1 MNCSLGTYYGER
13 WPLLTTPST
22 QDLPIAATLFTTR
35 TIVLVGRYEQ
45 GLGKVMRV
53 VTRTLFTLCLLTF
66 GTLVAAEQ
74 PLQLFASPAP
84 PYQYGAGGEIRGS
97 TVEALQCALRE
108 SPWRPR
114 IQMVPQRRAIHSLE
128 KGIID
133 GYLGI
138 APSAELD
145 KHAVISAPL
154 ALEKWYLYSEQPAE
168 TLIGLRLGAIAGSN
182 EAMWL
187 ERRGYNVAMQVATLE
202 QLVALI
208 DRQRIDGLVVDSR
221 VMDAYLEQR
230 EAFRPA
236 PGLSAQFIRFAP
248 LGLYLGNNFVNAHPD
263 FLPRLN
269 ALLDDCVTSGFQLDE
284 KEAGEVLKQAHSL
297 FASMQH
303 QIDLKTALLSANNGY
318 TLAEILMIDLLWQQ
332 ASLKNPTD
340 EALAIAAN
348 PTSLALEHWQ
358 ANQNGRVTEL
368 MLIDH
373 QGALVAMSRLTSDFW
388 QGDEPKFHEVVAAVD
403 EGLFLSPVRLDASSR
418 HFQVIASKSI
428 FDPHTGEL
436 IGVVAI
442 GLDIEKALSG
452 LD

>member
-1 MNCSLGTYYGER
+1 
-13 WPLLTTPST
+13 
-22 QDLPIAATLFTTR
+22 
-35 TIVLVGRYEQ
+35 
-45 GLGKVMRV
+45 MRG
-53 VTRTLFTLCLLTF
+53 VTRTFFILYLLAV
-66 GTLVAAEQ
+66 GTSAAAEQ

-84 PYQYGAGGEIRGS
+84 PYQYGAGNEIRGS

-128 KGIID
+128 KGIVD

-138 APSAELD
+138 APSAELN

-154 ALEKWYLYSEQPAE
+154 ALEKWYLYAEQPVE
-168 TLIGLRLGAIAGSN
+168 SLEGLRLGAIAGSN

-187 ERRGYNVAMQVATLE
+187 ERKGHEVSMQVATLE

-208 DRQRIDGLVVDSR
+208 DRRRIDGLVVDSR
-221 VMDAYLEQR
+221 VMDAYLEQQ
-230 EAFRPA
+230 EALEPT

-263 FLPRLN
+263 FLTRLN
-269 ALLDDCVTSGFQLDE
+269 ARLDDCVTSGFQLDE

-297 FASMQH
+297 FA
-303 QIDLKTALLSANNGY
+303 DLQQKINLEAALHSARNDY
-318 TLAEILMIDLLWQQ
+318 TLAEILMIDQLWQQ
-332 ASLKNPTD
+332 ASVKNPSE

-358 ANQNGRVTEL
+358 ANHNGRITEM

-388 QGDEPKFHEVVAAVD
+388 QGDEPKFHEVVATVA
-403 EGLFLSPVRLDASSR
+403 EGLFLSPVRFDASSR
-418 HFQVIASKSI
+418 QFQVIASKSI
-428 FDPHTGEL
+428 FDGHTGEL